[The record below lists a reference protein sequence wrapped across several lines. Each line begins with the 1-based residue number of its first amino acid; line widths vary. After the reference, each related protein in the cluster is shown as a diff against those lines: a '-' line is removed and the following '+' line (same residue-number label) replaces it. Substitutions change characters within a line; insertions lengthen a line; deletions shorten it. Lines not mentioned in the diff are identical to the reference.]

1 MMQILKNT
9 SDRLTGVEF
18 LFRFFSLLM
27 LMIIGN
33 LLFLGISGVFANLIW
48 DYNFFTHPQM
58 LSNTSDE
65 KMIEI
70 IRFFQGMQSV
80 GMFLVPGLVW
90 IRIFRGSIRQN
101 LFSRNTI
108 RNEVVIALFLVIVV
122 AMPMINGLAALNEAL
137 QLPEAWAHIENSF
150 RSAESRAYE
159 FMIAIL
165 STDSISVLLV
175 NIFVVAVLPAV
186 SEEVLFRGV
195 LQNDLERKFGNPIIA
210 VIITA
215 LIFSAFHYQ
224 FFTFLPRFVLGV
236 MLGLTYVWSRNLLV
250 PVVLH
255 FFNNG
260 LSVLAWYYFKPE
272 TINNDLDTIGTFG
285 NMWPL
290 AIVSSMA
297 VLGIFY
303 WLHHFFMTQPRS

>member
-9 SDRLTGVEF
+9 SNRLTGVEF
-18 LFRFFSLLM
+18 LFRFFALLM
-27 LMIIGN
+27 LMVAGN
-33 LLFLGISGVFANLIW
+33 LIFLGISGAFAILIW
-48 DYNFFTHPQM
+48 DYNFFANPQM
-58 LSNTSDE
+58 LANTGNAE
-65 KMIEI
+65 MIGI

-80 GMFLVPGLVW
+80 GMFLVPGLIW
-90 IRIFRGSIRQN
+90 IRIFRGGIQQN
-101 LFSRNTI
+101 LVPQYNI
-108 RNEVVIALFLVIVV
+108 RYETVFALFLIIVA
-122 AMPMINGLAALNEAL
+122 AMPMINGLAALNEAM
-137 QLPEAWAHIENSF
+137 QLPDTWASIENSF
-150 RSAESRAYE
+150 RSAESRANE

-165 STDSISVLLV
+165 STERFSVLLV

-195 LQNDLERKFGNPIIA
+195 LQNDLERKFGNPIVA

-224 FFTFLPRFVLGV
+224 FFTFLPRFVLGI

-260 LSVLAWYYFKPE
+260 LSVLAWYYFKPD
-272 TINNDLDTIGTFG
+272 TINNDLDTIGTTD

-290 AIVSSMA
+290 AIVST
-297 VLGIFY
+297 LGVVTIFY
-303 WLHHFFMTQPRS
+303 WLRHFFMKQSHS